1 MKNRFR
7 VEIYDANKQ
16 HDVTLFT
23 NEKVDRDY
31 LSELV
36 ISNIKNFEGTVKA
49 FAFDNIKKKKVS
61 ALLLDESVVK
71 FIQNTA
77 AKATRLELDLV

>member
-23 NEKVDRDY
+23 NEKVDREY
-31 LSELV
+31 LAELV

-49 FAFDNIKKKKVS
+49 FAYDNIKKKKIS
-61 ALLLDESVVK
+61 ALFYDESVVQ

-77 AKATRLELDLV
+77 AKATRLELDLI

>member
-23 NEKVDRDY
+23 NEKVDREY

>member
-16 HDVTLFT
+16 HDLTLFT
-23 NEKVDRDY
+23 NEKLDRDY

-36 ISNIKNFEGTVKA
+36 ISNIKNFEGTIKA
-49 FAFDNIKKKKVS
+49 FAYDNVKKKKVS
-61 ALLLDESVVK
+61 ALFYDESVVES
-71 FIQNTA
+71 IQKLA
-77 AKATRLELDLV
+77 ASATRLELDLI

>member
-7 VEIYDANKQ
+7 VEIYDANKE
-16 HDVTLFT
+16 HDMTIHL

-31 LSELV
+31 LTELV

-49 FAFDNIKKKKVS
+49 FTYDNVKKKKIT
-61 ALLLDESVVK
+61 ALFYDESIVSYLK
-71 FIQNTA
+71 QCA
-77 AKATRLELDLV
+77 AKATRLELDLI

>member
-23 NEKVDRDY
+23 NEKVDREY

-61 ALLLDESVVK
+61 ALLLDESVVQ

>member
-23 NEKVDRDY
+23 NEKVDREY

-49 FAFDNIKKKKVS
+49 FAFDNVKKKKVS